1 MLVGI
6 EADSV
11 MGNRNFCKKNF
22 PWLYLEFFF
31 FSWRGYYLLLW
42 FRSWIDNTRN
52 LHTVSA
58 QKARE

>member
-31 FSWRGYYLLLW
+31 FFVEGLLP
-42 FRSWIDNTRN
+42 IIV
-52 LHTVSA
+52 VSFLD
-58 QKARE
+58 R